1 LPSADQP
8 TLSRTNLFQLLIFW
22 LERLRHKQ
30 IVGRRQEINY
40 IRTVVFRSLSTRLSF
55 RLAFF
60 RLSFLS
66 DWLSFGSV
74 FFRLS
79 FLSARLSFGSVF
91 FRPDF
96 LSAQF
101 SFDPTCFRLSFLS
114 TRLYLPCLNPTAN
127 SFDRHKPRKWASCD
141 SSN

>member
-1 LPSADQP
+1 MTFGDHPLYSFLPSADQP

-66 DWLSFGSV
+66 AQFSFGPT
-74 FFRLS
+74 FFWLS
-79 FLSARLSFGSVF
+79 FLSTRLSFGSVF
-91 FRPDF
+91 FRPDL
-96 LSAQF
+96 LSTQF
-101 SFDPTCFRLSFLS
+101 SFNPALFT
-114 TRLYLPCLNPTAN
+114 LPE
-127 SFDRHKPRKWASCD
+127 SDRE
-141 SSN
+141 